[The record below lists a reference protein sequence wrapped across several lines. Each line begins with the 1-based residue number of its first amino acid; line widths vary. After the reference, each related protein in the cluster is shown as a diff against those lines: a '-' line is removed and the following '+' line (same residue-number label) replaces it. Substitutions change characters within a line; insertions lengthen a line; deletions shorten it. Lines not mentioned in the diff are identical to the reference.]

1 MMKNQ
6 NNNEY
11 VYINMVFVFGV
22 LIAVTGCM
30 LIPINLPIFIGLFLI
45 IGYFLGAEMKKHVSS
60 RKHLACWLYGYVA
73 TVVWGISFSGYISHR
88 IGSLLF
94 MIAFFLMYKLARK
107 IKKEKEQVQH

>member
-1 MMKNQ
+1 MENQ
-6 NNNEY
+6 DENS
-11 VYINMVFVFGV
+11 YINTVFFWGL
-22 LIAVTGCM
+22 LIAVISC
-30 LIPINLPIFIGLFLI
+30 LLLPVSPAGFVAVFLVSGLL
-45 IGYFLGAEMKKHVSS
+45 LGRAIKKHVSS

-88 IGSLLF
+88 IGSFLF